1 MMPATR
7 GLRSRMAIPAL
18 VLLVL
23 ASSLVYG
30 QAQEVVLSV
39 NVSQS
44 RGLWQ
49 SEPPAFD
56 DGSRGL
62 GLSLGVS
69 YQAFALSAGMSLLDL
84 ETLQTSALSSF
95 DVSARWTVRQ
105 QSDLQVTAIGGLALL
120 PDLNWVGPYAG
131 VVGSHTPWPFL
142 EVWIG
147 PIVQTTSGADCCRE
161 GTALRLSAGIDLLF
175 ELHR

>member
-1 MMPATR
+1 M
-7 GLRSRMAIPAL
+7 
-18 VLLVL
+18 
-23 ASSLVYG
+23 G

-49 SEPPAFD
+49 SEPPAFK

-62 GLSLGVS
+62 GLSLGIT
-69 YQAFALSAGMSLLDL
+69 YREFALSAGMSLLDL
-84 ETLQTSALSSF
+84 ETFQTSALSSF
-95 DVSARWTVRQ
+95 DVSARWTIRQ
-105 QSDLQVTAIGGLALL
+105 KGDFQVTAIGGLALL
-120 PDLNWVGPYAG
+120 PDLNWTGPYAG

-142 EVWIG
+142 ELWIG

-161 GTALRLSAGIDLLF
+161 GTAIRLSAGIDLLF